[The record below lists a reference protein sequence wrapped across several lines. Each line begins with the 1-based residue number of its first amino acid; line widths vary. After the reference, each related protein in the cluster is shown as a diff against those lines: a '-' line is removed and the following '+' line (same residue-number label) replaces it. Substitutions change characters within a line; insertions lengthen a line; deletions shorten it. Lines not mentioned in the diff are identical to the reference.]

1 MPWNM
6 LSATCTCDFTFSI
19 DLISHDYP
27 CEKEN
32 NMLMCVLKA
41 NVIEMFCKVYVIFQ
55 F

>member
-1 MPWNM
+1 M
-6 LSATCTCDFTFSI
+6 LSGTYDFTVRV

-41 NVIEMFCKVYVIFQ
+41 SVIEMFCKVYVIFQ